1 MSLPLSGVSYVV
13 GLGTVS
19 SPGLIQLAGMMNE
32 YDEENMSLEALLKL
46 LWAEAEARQVEARKK
61 ESKAY
66 YLNYLKL
73 YMLMMTYDYQLEIY
87 LEDYRA

>member
-1 MSLPLSGVSYVV
+1 
-13 GLGTVS
+13 
-19 SPGLIQLAGMMNE
+19 
-32 YDEENMSLEALLKL
+32 MSLEALLKL